1 MTIPPT
7 VQKPTC
13 IENGSK
19 NITAKNMLL
28 QPAVY
33 SSLGLIIII
42 NIICMLIKIIM
53 QTCQKDVLFCN
64 IC

>member
-13 IENGSK
+13 TENSSK

-28 QPAVY
+28 QLAIY
-33 SSLGLIIII
+33 SSLGLLIII

-53 QTCQKDVLFCN
+53 HTCQ
-64 IC
+64 